1 MILVCGDIILDEVKE
16 FFSNKTS
23 PEAPLPVLILK
34 KKRYFLGG
42 AGNVANNIK
51 KQSNDVFLISSIG
64 KDTSGKIIK
73 NLLNKKK
80 IKNKLIEHPN

>member
-1 MILVCGDIILDEVKE
+1 MANEVKE

-51 KQSNDVFLISSIG
+51 KQSQNVFLFSSIV
-64 KDTSGKIIK
+64 KDTIEKIIK
-73 NLLNKKK
+73 NFLN
-80 IKNKLIEHPN
+80 KNKLKTE